1 VGDGSEK
8 DNNLLNQRLLISCP
22 LNKSRK
28 ATNDETLTENS
39 NSDFAKFL
47 TE

>member
-1 VGDGSEK
+1 VGDVSEK
-8 DNNLLNQRLLISCP
+8 DNTPLNQQQRISCP

-28 ATNDETLTENS
+28 ATNDKTLTENS

-47 TE
+47 SE